1 MRVFEARRI
10 AGLPSAEG
18 MQTSRGGALPAEV
31 YIVIPAAS
39 PASLYPLL
47 QKGGIAKRWVGRG
60 RADHPKILFQKSSQV
75 SFHSLET
82 EESSALSSRDM

>member
-10 AGLPSAEG
+10 ASLPSAEG

-39 PASLYPLL
+39 PASLYPPS
-47 QKGGIAKRWVGRG
+47 KEGGSRSEVGRG